1 MRLSRHWTRN
11 CGVELSAKPPSL
23 YVSVVNAVVRA
34 LGARPTVDF
43 WPMPSI
49 LSELKDGVLELTLN
63 RPDVLNSF
71 DGAMAQALQ
80 VELARAAVEP
90 TIRAVLLTGAG
101 RGFCAGQDLQE
112 ALPKGDGPMPD
123 ISEIVRASYNPIIRA
138 IRSLE
143 KPVICAVN
151 GIAAGAGANLAF
163 ACDLTIAAEEAS
175 FVESF
180 AKLGLIP
187 DTSGTFFVPRLVGPQ
202 RATGMFFLA
211 GKMSA
216 KQAKEWGLI
225 WDTAPAAEL
234 MATTRALA
242 ASLATQATRGFGL
255 TKRAMNASWANG
267 LDEQLEMEARCMQ
280 EAGRTKDYEEGV
292 RAFLEKRAPTYTGQ

>member
-1 MRLSRHWTRN
+1 
-11 CGVELSAKPPSL
+11 
-23 YVSVVNAVVRA
+23 
-34 LGARPTVDF
+34 
-43 WPMPSI
+43 MPSI
-49 LSELKDGVLELTLN
+49 LSESVDGVLTLTLN

-71 DGAMAQALQ
+71 DRAMAQALQ
-80 VELARAAVEP
+80 VELARAANDP
-90 TIRAVLLTGAG
+90 AIRAVLLTGAG

-112 ALPKGDGPMPD
+112 VLPQGDGPMPD
-123 ISEIVRASYNPIIRA
+123 ISEVVRASYNPIIRA
-138 IRSLE
+138 IRGLE

-180 AKLGLIP
+180 SKLGLIP

-211 GKMSA
+211 GKVSA
-216 KQAKEWGLI
+216 AQAKEWGLI
-225 WDTAPAAEL
+225 WDVAPLAEL
-234 MATTRALA
+234 MERARTLA
-242 ASLATQATRGFGL
+242 STLATQATRGFGL
-255 TKRAMNASWANG
+255 TKRAMNASWTNP

-280 EAGRTKDYEEGV
+280 EAGRTADYEEGV
-292 RAFLEKRAPTYTGQ
+292 RAFLAKRAPVYRGA

>member
-1 MRLSRHWTRN
+1 MTQ
-11 CGVELSAKPPSL
+11 SL
-23 YVSVVNAVVRA
+23 LTA
-34 LGARPTVDF
+34 LHH
-43 WPMPSI
+43 
-49 LSELKDGVLELTLN
+49 GVLELTLN

-71 DGAMAQALQ
+71 DRAMAQALQ
-80 VELARAAVEP
+80 VELARAANNP
-90 TIRAVLLTGAG
+90 DIRAVLLTGAG
-101 RGFCAGQDLQE
+101 RGFCAGQDLSE
-112 ALPKGDGPMPD
+112 VLPQGDGPMPD
-123 ISEIVRASYNPIIRA
+123 ISEVVRASYNPIIRA
-138 IRSLE
+138 IRGLE

-211 GKMSA
+211 EKMSA
-216 KQAKEWGLI
+216 SKAKEWGLI
-225 WDTAPAAEL
+225 WDVVPHAVLLDSA
-234 MATTRALA
+234 RGLA
-242 ASLATQATRGFGL
+242 KQLAQQATRGFGL

-280 EAGRTKDYEEGV
+280 EAGQTADYAEGV
-292 RAFLEKRAPTYTGQ
+292 RAFLEKRTPTYTGQ

>member
-1 MRLSRHWTRN
+1 
-11 CGVELSAKPPSL
+11 
-23 YVSVVNAVVRA
+23 
-34 LGARPTVDF
+34 
-43 WPMPSI
+43 MPSI
-49 LSELKDGVLELTLN
+49 LSESVDGVLTLTLN

-71 DGAMAQALQ
+71 DRAMAQTLQ
-80 VELARAAVEP
+80 VELARAANDP

-112 ALPKGDGPMPD
+112 VLPEGDGPMPD
-123 ISEIVRASYNPIIRA
+123 ISEVVRASYNPIIRA
-138 IRSLE
+138 IRGLE

-180 AKLGLIP
+180 SKLGLIP

-211 GKMSA
+211 GKVSA
-216 KQAKEWGLI
+216 AQAKEWGLI
-225 WDTAPAAEL
+225 WDVAPLASL
-234 MATTRALA
+234 MEHARGLATT
-242 ASLATQATRGFGL
+242 LATQATRGFGL
-255 TKRAMNASWANG
+255 TKRAMNASWTNP

-280 EAGRTKDYEEGV
+280 EAGRTADYEEGV
-292 RAFLEKRAPTYTGQ
+292 RAFLAKRAPVYRGA

>member
-1 MRLSRHWTRN
+1 MTQ
-11 CGVELSAKPPSL
+11 SL
-23 YVSVVNAVVRA
+23 LTA
-34 LGARPTVDF
+34 LNH
-43 WPMPSI
+43 
-49 LSELKDGVLELTLN
+49 GVLELTLN

-71 DGAMAQALQ
+71 DRAMAQALQ
-80 VELARAAVEP
+80 VELARAANSPE
-90 TIRAVLLTGAG
+90 IRAVLLTGAG
-101 RGFCAGQDLQE
+101 RGFCAGQDLSE
-112 ALPKGDGPMPD
+112 VLPQGDGPMPD
-123 ISEIVRASYNPIIRA
+123 ISEVVRASYNPIIRA
-138 IRSLE
+138 IRGLE

-187 DTSGTFFVPRLVGPQ
+187 DTSGTFFVPRLVGAQ

-211 GKMSA
+211 GKVPA
-216 KQAKEWGLI
+216 LQAKEWGLI
-225 WDTAPAAEL
+225 WDVVPHAAL
-234 MATTRALA
+234 LDSARGIAKQLA
-242 ASLATQATRGFGL
+242 QQATRGFGL

-280 EAGRTKDYEEGV
+280 EAGQTADYAEGV
-292 RAFLEKRAPTYTGQ
+292 RAFLEKRTPTYTGQ

>member
-1 MRLSRHWTRN
+1 
-11 CGVELSAKPPSL
+11 
-23 YVSVVNAVVRA
+23 
-34 LGARPTVDF
+34 
-43 WPMPSI
+43 MPSI
-49 LSELKDGVLELTLN
+49 LSATSNGVLELTLN

-71 DGAMAQALQ
+71 NREMAQQLQ
-80 VELARAAVEP
+80 QELARAASDDG
-90 TIRAVLLTGAG
+90 IRAVLLTGAG

-112 ALPKGDGPMPD
+112 ALPEGDGPMPD

-138 IRSLE
+138 IRTLE
-143 KPVICAVN
+143 KPVVCAVN

-211 GKMSA
+211 GKVPA
-216 KQAKEWGLI
+216 AQAKEWGLI

-234 MATTRALA
+234 MEATRALA
-242 ASLATQATRGFGL
+242 AFLATQATRGFGL
-255 TKRAMNASWANG
+255 TKRAMNASWAND
-267 LDEQLEMEARCMQ
+267 LDAQLDVEAQCMQ
-280 EAGRTKDYEEGV
+280 EAGRSADYAEGV
-292 RAFLEKRAPTYTGQ
+292 RAFLAKRAPVYQGR